1 LSDAIE
7 AVLKHEKTTKFNN
20 WSYPTAPAELTAK
33 IKLLKN
39 ILDFIC
45 PF

>member
-1 LSDAIE
+1 MDVRMFVNSNVRNAYIWELGDT
-7 AVLKHEKTTKFNN
+7 L
-20 WSYPTAPAELTAK
+20 AELTAK
-33 IKLLKN
+33 IKTLKN

>member
-1 LSDAIE
+1 MQ
-7 AVLKHEKTTKFNN
+7 TTTIVCNRLYRQLAQTN
-20 WSYPTAPAELTAK
+20 ELGDTLAELTAK
-33 IKLLKN
+33 IKTLKN